1 MYTLPEQAC
10 MLAQDFDKLDGI
22 LKDYKRFMSE
32 CSLIDRTLPTHVNL
46 DGFSNDGLKIH
57 VHVCLGCT
65 PLPDGP
71 LSVRPRLMLGGAQGF
86 PAGALG
92 PVYRCPYAKRR
103 WQEIYVHHERS
114 SSVQSAPLS
123 SLL

>member
-1 MYTLPEQAC
+1 MWAPSVCTLPEQAC

-71 LSVRPRLMLGGAQGF
+71 LSVRRSADAGWSPRIPCWRPGT
-86 PAGALG
+86 
-92 PVYRCPYAKRR
+92 
-103 WQEIYVHHERS
+103 
-114 SSVQSAPLS
+114 SV
-123 SLL
+123 SLPICKEKMARDIRASCY